1 MSKADSDSFS
11 ARQEQ
16 VILLASKGLA
26 DKQIAIEL
34 GLSIATIHT
43 YWSRLRKKF
52 GGGNRAE
59 LVTLALQ
66 RNAEETLTARESENL
81 QLIAEIVRR
90 AQAEK
95 ELAESQ
101 SKLQAIIDNTPV
113 AVFVKDRYGRYT
125 LVNSVF
131 QELVGRDREIIIGSR
146 DHDLFGGELGAKY
159 QEQDQAVLESREP
172 VEGEITFHGP
182 NGDRHFLCIKFP
194 LIDTED
200 NVYAVGGFAN
210 DITSRTEVARQLRA
224 SERRYRTVIEN
235 STDAITLV
243 DKSGN
248 ILYASPSVKN
258 VMGLEPKELI
268 GTNAFRYI
276 DREDLSR
283 IVQDFKGLVAK
294 PDRSI
299 EASYW
304 ITDTKGSRRCVE
316 GRGRSLIGD
325 SGSVEVLLNFRD
337 VTGRKLSE
345 RRLAAKSAVARALAE
360 ADGLEAAFQVILR
373 NLCESLIC
381 QYGAVWL
388 VSAEKQVLTCE
399 AQYFVPT
406 PGMDLFAKASRE
418 MTFAPGEQFPGRVW
432 ANREPQWETN
442 FQTTHY
448 KRARSTAKARLK
460 TAFAFPI
467 IGEDAVLGVVEIFS
481 LRSTPGDKE
490 FLDGLG
496 VIGYQIGQFMKRKM
510 AEAEELR
517 LAKELASVHADL
529 KAVNEALERRVRTR
543 TIELEETNARLQQEI
558 AERKRSEEDLLN
570 MFHFA
575 QGVIESS
582 PEGIVCFDRDCNIT
596 AWNKSMEEM
605 SGLPRLEVLGHNAFS
620 IFPFLVEV
628 GEDEQF
634 RRTLEGETL
643 ESEGKPYKVIGD
655 GSIELYNASYRPV
668 RNDANEVIGGIVIVR
683 EHEPANRVTCL

>member
-1 MSKADSDSFS
+1 MSKTDSDSFS

-90 AQAEK
+90 AEVER
-95 ELAESQ
+95 ELADSQ

-125 LVNSVF
+125 MVNSVF
-131 QELVGRDREIIIGSR
+131 QELVGRDREIILGSR
-146 DHDLFGGELGAKY
+146 DHDLFGAEMGSKY
-159 QEQDQAVLESREP
+159 QEQDQAVLETREP
-172 VEGEITFHGP
+172 VEGEMTLQGQ
-182 NGDRHFLCIKFP
+182 NGERHFLCIKFP

-210 DITSRTEVARQLRA
+210 DITDRAEVARQLRA
-224 SERRYRTVIEN
+224 SERRYRSVIEN
-235 STDAITLV
+235 STDAISLV
-243 DKSGN
+243 DKNGN
-248 ILYASPSVKN
+248 ILYASPSVKSIL
-258 VMGLEPKELI
+258 GLEPQELV

-276 DREDLSR
+276 DREDLGR
-283 IVQDFKGLVAK
+283 ILKDFKHIVAK

-304 ITDTKGSRRCVE
+304 ITDAKGIHRCLE

-337 VTGRKLSE
+337 VTGRQLSE

-360 ADGLEAAFQVILR
+360 ADSLSDAFQVILK
-373 NLCESLIC
+373 NLCESLVC
-381 QYGAVWL
+381 EYAAVWL
-388 VSAEKQVLTCE
+388 VSPDKQTLTCE
-399 AQYFVPT
+399 AQYFEPT
-406 PGMDLFAKASRE
+406 PGMDAFAKASKE
-418 MTFAPGEQFPGRVW
+418 LTFVRDEQFPGKVW
-432 ANREPQWETN
+432 ANREPHWENN
-442 FQTTHY
+442 FQISGF
-448 KRARSTAKARLK
+448 KRASASAKARLK
-460 TAFAFPI
+460 TAFAFPV
-467 IGEDAVLGVVEIFS
+467 IGEDEVLGVVEVFS
-481 LRSTPGDKE
+481 VRAKPGDKE

-496 VIGYQIGQFMKRKM
+496 VIGYQIGQFMKRKI

-517 LAKELASVHADL
+517 LAKELANVHADL

-543 TIELEETNARLQQEI
+543 TIEFGGNE
-558 AERKRSEEDLLN
+558 
-570 MFHFA
+570 H
-575 QGVIESS
+575 S
-582 PEGIVCFDRDCNIT
+582 PPTRNPGKKAIGRRPPQHVPLR
-596 AWNKSMEEM
+596 
-605 SGLPRLEVLGHNAFS
+605 PRG
-620 IFPFLVEV
+620 
-628 GEDEQF
+628 
-634 RRTLEGETL
+634 
-643 ESEGKPYKVIGD
+643 
-655 GSIELYNASYRPV
+655 
-668 RNDANEVIGGIVIVR
+668 
-683 EHEPANRVTCL
+683 NRVEPGGHCMLRPGLQYHGMEQDYGGNVGVASAGSARP